1 MIVIGADRDAAPVVR
16 GNAGGTPEWEGQ
28 RRHRVS
34 TAALM
39 MAGGVLLVACGYA
52 RGRAGAEYA
61 APFFWAGQLLIF
73 GYPCWRILRT
83 ATCPREREIL
93 VLLFAAAQSMIRWMY
108 SPHGFTFSDELQH
121 HRSLENVLTTH
132 HLFSPNYNLPIS
144 PRYPGLQNVTSELVQ
159 VTSAGPFLAGTVVA
173 AVSHVLLA
181 ACLILLF
188 REIARS
194 TRVACVGA
202 LLYLLN
208 PHASYFDT
216 SFIYETAA
224 LPFVVLSLLFA
235 IRFATHAR
243 GRSRNFYALI
253 GCFAAVTVTHHVSS
267 LVTVGMLGGV
277 ALVAA
282 VFRDSRYL
290 ALPLA
295 ACTAVTGLVISCW
308 ILAVAPIT
316 ITYLGSPAEMMLE
329 SLHNLAKFSG
339 GIDLPGPPTPAFD
352 RILAP
357 AGVLVMLTLIAVGV
371 RYARHRT
378 PIERVFAWLGLVMY
392 LGAVGMRA
400 VVTNGAEL
408 AGRLLT
414 FAAFFTAV
422 VAATTLCRLASS
434 ESARA
439 GLRRI
444 RNHLSTATALSV
456 VLFVSS
462 ITVSMPPWWGRIP
475 GEFWVEGY
483 ASGIDRIG
491 VSRAE
496 WAAKYLRS
504 GSRYFS
510 DVTGLTL
517 LSTIGQLDPVD
528 DPDTLYYT
536 DTLTPANVA
545 HIKSHS
551 AVYVDVDLRMAR
563 YVPIN
568 GKYFPQDVMSAKSRD
583 TIPMPSLAKFDAV
596 KGISRIYDSGQA
608 RMYDLRG
615 GGGSPYAN

>member
-1 MIVIGADRDAAPVVR
+1 MIVIGADRDVSTPVREEHVSAP
-16 GNAGGTPEWEGQ
+16 EHEGQ
-28 RRHRVS
+28 LWRWVANA
-34 TAALM
+34 TLV
-39 MAGGVLLVACGYA
+39 MAGGVLLVAWGYA
-52 RGRAGAEYA
+52 RGRAGTEYA
-61 APFFWAGQLLIF
+61 APFFWVGQLVIF
-73 GYPCWRILRT
+73 GYPCWRVLRT
-83 ATCPREREIL
+83 ATSPREREIL

-121 HRSLENVLTTH
+121 YRSLENVLTTH

-144 PRYPGLQNVTSELVQ
+144 PRYPGLQNVTSELVHT
-159 VTSAGPFLAGTVVA
+159 TSANPFLAGTLVA

-188 REIARS
+188 RELAHS
-194 TRVACVGA
+194 TRVACVGV

-235 IRFATHAR
+235 IRFATHTQN
-243 GRSRNFYALI
+243 RSRSFYALI
-253 GCFAAVTVTHHVSS
+253 GCFAVVTVTHHVSS
-267 LVTVGMLGGV
+267 LVTVGMLGGIS
-277 ALVAA
+277 VAA
-282 VFRDSRYL
+282 LAFRDGRRL
-290 ALPLA
+290 ALPMA
-295 ACTAVTGLVISCW
+295 TCTAVTGLVISCW

-316 ITYLGSPAEMMLE
+316 ITYLGSPAEMMLD

-357 AGVLVMLTLIAVGV
+357 AGVLVMLTLIIVGV

-378 PIERVFAWLGLVMY
+378 PLERIFAWVGLAMY

-422 VAATTLCRLASS
+422 VAATTLCRLASA
-434 ESARA
+434 ERTRA

-444 RNHLSTATALSV
+444 TSHLPTATALSV

-475 GEFWVEGY
+475 GEFWIEGY

-496 WAAKYLRS
+496 WVAKYLRP

-536 DTLTPANVA
+536 ETVTHANVA
-545 HIKSHS
+545 HVKSHS
-551 AVYVDVDLRMAR
+551 AIYVDVDLRMAR
-563 YVPIN
+563 YTPIN
-568 GKYFPQDVMSAKSRD
+568 GKYFPQDVMSAKTRD
-583 TIPMPSLAKFDAV
+583 PIALPGLTKFDAV
-596 KGISRIYDSGQA
+596 KGLSRIYDSGQA